1 VPSVPKPFLM
11 GQGQNRHPAHG
22 TTLGSGDPQCSQES
36 AASES
41 ESGFTLVELLIV
53 IVILGI
59 LSGIVVFSVS
69 GITSCGANAACN
81 SDVASVTVASEAFY
95 AQTGPIRRPSP
106 RSCHNSST
114 QLLPPKPLP
123 LPPPASSRRPPSAP
137 PSSKPHGCSGS
148 AVVKPGHPYVS
159 THRSCA
165 HRPRHARSLQSI
177 ARKRGWVPVAGAAA
191 PADRSPAP
199 GRH

>member
-106 RSCHNSST
+106 RSCHNSCT

-123 LPPPASSRRPPSAP
+123 LPPPASSRRPPLLHRQVSLTVARGV
-137 PSSKPHGCSGS
+137 PSSNRGTPTCQLIDRASID
-148 AVVKPGHPYVS
+148 
-159 THRSCA
+159 
-165 HRPRHARSLQSI
+165 HAMLGVLSQ
-177 ARKRGWVPVAGAAA
+177 
-191 PADRSPAP
+191 
-199 GRH
+199 